1 MNSKFLS
8 RRNNLSKNNKDIE
21 EIIEIEDIPSSKPV
35 RVQISQKKKK
45 KDFVENTSSEATT
58 PFKKKKINKKN
69 DEDLIEIMDVDIPDL
84 DKKKVSFPALRQ
96 KKSKSILP
104 SKKNKKTEKE
114 SNQSIPSLKLKG
126 KSKSPIFKDKRKNK
140 ISSINLYGN
149 NRDEES
155 DIQMTINEKLD
166 SHKNEK
172 YEGNN
177 INSYKNDF
185 ISQNKK
191 YKKIQKI
198 NKSND
203 KASQQIELLS
213 EDSGNEEYMQML
225 PQKRKK
231 NNKSFEPSTTINAGC
246 LSSNKTSKKENEN
259 PNEKDDKKSRTIIKM
274 SSKQDQLNHMNNF
287 LGKKRKPEK
296 KITESI
302 TPKKKNGKSITPNK
316 NNLSSN
322 TSIPSKTIA
331 NKSRPRTPIKA
342 IDNKSNILEDL
353 RHPKIGVNDKSPKID
368 INSNTLE
375 IAVLSQLVDKY
386 GLESVLDSLCQPKL
400 NINNELDSCLQGL
413 KASCDDNRIT
423 LMMCK
428 MIFTFFYSKIK
439 EQKDSNQEKEKEK
452 VSSPPIIS
460 EIPDNKSISNNSMND
475 KDKLKY
481 EIDKSPS
488 KSNIKFNNSVLSMM
502 DQCIGGGSFQT
513 EDKDKQSQEKKEKK
527 TLENNKNT
535 KIKDTKKEEGG
546 KQGKKIMSIGSHYNK
561 EETGKIYK
569 YQVSSL
575 DGKGYAIFKC
585 FDDRCNGMG
594 IYELETKKFVKTNI
608 HKLNHGEHDYIMNNE
623 KDSDEVFKQL
633 IEKDKSDA
641 QVFKENGERI
651 VKYY

>member
-8 RRNNLSKNNKDIE
+8 RRNNLPKNNKDME

-45 KDFVENTSSEATT
+45 KDFAENSSSEATT
-58 PFKKKKINKKN
+58 PNKKKKIKKKN
-69 DEDLIEIMDVDIPDL
+69 DDLIEIMDADITEL
-84 DKKKVSFPALRQ
+84 DKKKASFPALRQ

-104 SKKNKKTEKE
+104 SKKNKKIEKE
-114 SNQSIPSLKLKG
+114 SIQSIPSLKLKG
-126 KSKSPIFKDKRKNK
+126 KSKSPIFKDKRKSK

-149 NRDEES
+149 NIDEES
-155 DIQMTINEKLD
+155 DIQMNVYEKLD
-166 SHKNEK
+166 SHKNGK
-172 YEGNN
+172 YGENN
-177 INSYKNDF
+177 INSYKNGF

-191 YKKIQKI
+191 YKKIKII
-198 NKSND
+198 NKHND
-203 KASQQIELLS
+203 KSSQQIELLS

-231 NNKSFEPSTTINAGC
+231 NNKYFEPSSTINTGSY
-246 LSSNKTSKKENEN
+246 SSNKISRKENEN
-259 PNEKDDKKSRTIIKM
+259 PNKKDDKKSRSIIKT
-274 SSKQDQLNHMNNF
+274 SSKQDQFNHMNNL

-296 KITESI
+296 KSIEPI
-302 TPKKKNGKSITPNK
+302 TPKKKNGKSITPIK
-316 NNLSSN
+316 NYLSSN
-322 TSIPSKTIA
+322 NSIPSQIIA
-331 NKSRPRTPIKA
+331 NKSRPRTPIKT
-342 IDNKSNILEDL
+342 IGNKNNIMEDL
-353 RHPKIGVNDKSPKID
+353 REPKIGANDKSPKND

-375 IAVLSQLVDKY
+375 IAVLSQLVDKF
-386 GLESVLDSLCQPKL
+386 GLESVLDSLCQPNL

-439 EQKDSNQEKEKEK
+439 EKKDLNHEKEK

-460 EIPDNKSISNNSMND
+460 EIPDTKSISNNSMND
-475 KDKLKY
+475 KEKLKY

-488 KSNIKFNNSVLSMM
+488 KSNIKCNSSVLSMM
-502 DQCIGGGSFQT
+502 DQCIGGGSIQT
-513 EDKDKQSQEKKEKK
+513 EDKDKQSQVKKEIKA
-527 TLENNKNT
+527 LESNKNT
-535 KIKDTKKEEGG
+535 KVKDIKKEEGG

-585 FDDRCNGMG
+585 YDDRCNGMA

-608 HKLNHGEHDYIMNNE
+608 HKLNHGEHEYIMNNE